1 MGCLGQVLCP
11 QGLKW
16 PLLVPA
22 LKEPSSLIIACS
34 HVANLGQTGW
44 EQLAPAVFQL
54 WAHWAAG
61 VLVTSWLF
69 CVFVCLL
76 VWFFLPFLKN
86 IYLFERVGEEGKREV
101 SIHLFTLQM
110 MQQLGLC
117 QPKLKAKSFFQVS
130 RMGAGGKGLGPFF
143 HCFPWY
149 ISWLGSG
156 AAGACYRWWSNP
168 LFHSTDSLPRSSQ
181 CGD

>member
-54 WAHWAAG
+54 WAHWVAG
-61 VLVTSWLF
+61 VLVTSWF
-69 CVFVCLL
+69 GVFVCLL
-76 VWFFLPFLKN
+76 VCFFPFFKK
-86 IYLFERVGEEGKREV
+86 YLF
-101 SIHLFTLQM
+101 I
-110 MQQLGLC
+110 
-117 QPKLKAKSFFQVS
+117 
-130 RMGAGGKGLGPFF
+130 
-143 HCFPWY
+143 
-149 ISWLGSG
+149 
-156 AAGACYRWWSNP
+156 
-168 LFHSTDSLPRSSQ
+168 
-181 CGD
+181 